1 MDDIIKKSDLS
12 DGKNDMALL
21 PLRDVVIYPHMIIPL
36 FIGRNKSIKA
46 VEASLVGNKKVV
58 LISQREALKSNPGE
72 VDIFTIG
79 TISSILQIIKLTDS
93 TMKVLIGGIQRGKIL
108 KWNSTE
114 PYFIVNVE
122 KIETTLP
129 DKRKIRLLL
138 RALLSKFGQFLK
150 LCKKIPF
157 EILTVL
163 EGIKDPIRYV
173 DTIAAHMPLKIFE
186 KQKILEILIFDE
198 RVEYLMELLEFEIAL
213 FKIETR
219 VRINVKK
226 QMEKSQKEYYLNEQI
241 KAIKKELGDDD
252 DDDVHEIEYLIKTIE
267 KAGIPKDAKEKVL
280 AEVNKMKMMA
290 PMSAEATVSRNY
302 IDWILALPWKKRT
315 RVKISL
321 SDAEI
326 ILDQEHYGLEK
337 VKERILEY
345 LAVQKRVKKD
355 KGPILCLVG
364 PPGVG
369 KTSLGKSIARA
380 IKRKFIRMSLGGI
393 RDEAEIRGHRKTYIG
408 AMPGKIVQKIAKVGV
423 RNPLF
428 LLDEID
434 KIAMYYRGDPA
445 AALLEV
451 LDLEQNS
458 TFNDHYLEIDFDLS
472 DIMFIATAN
481 SLNMPAPL
489 LDRMEIIRVAG
500 YTEDEKINIATNYLI
515 HKQLKNSGLRENELK
530 ILEESLLDIIRY
542 YTREAG
548 VRGLERKI
556 SELCRKV
563 VKELLLD
570 TSIKS
575 YTVCVE
581 NLEYYLGVR
590 KYRFGQVEKHDLIG
604 QVIGLAWTESGGEL
618 LTIEAIHVPGN
629 GKISRTGQLGDVMQ
643 ESIQAAM
650 TVVRSRAITLGISA
664 DLFDKYDVH
673 IHVPEGAT
681 PKDGPSAGIGMCTA
695 IVSMFTGIA
704 VRRNVAMTGEI
715 TLRGQVLPIGGLKEK
730 LLAAKRGGIE
740 KIIIPNE
747 NAIDLKEIPKN
758 IYEGMHIYPV
768 HWIDEVFKV
777 ALLSVPELKNIDLT
791 GGKKTDINMAGVGCK
806 SKCIGICR

>member
-36 FIGRNKSIKA
+36 FIGRKKSIKA

-241 KAIKKELGDDD
+241 KAIKKELGDD

-515 HKQLKNSGLRENELK
+515 HKQLKNSGLRENE
-530 ILEESLLDIIRY
+530 
-542 YTREAG
+542 
-548 VRGLERKI
+548 
-556 SELCRKV
+556 
-563 VKELLLD
+563 
-570 TSIKS
+570 
-575 YTVCVE
+575 
-581 NLEYYLGVR
+581 
-590 KYRFGQVEKHDLIG
+590 H
-604 QVIGLAWTESGGEL
+604 
-618 LTIEAIHVPGN
+618 
-629 GKISRTGQLGDVMQ
+629 
-643 ESIQAAM
+643 
-650 TVVRSRAITLGISA
+650 
-664 DLFDKYDVH
+664 
-673 IHVPEGAT
+673 
-681 PKDGPSAGIGMCTA
+681 
-695 IVSMFTGIA
+695 
-704 VRRNVAMTGEI
+704 
-715 TLRGQVLPIGGLKEK
+715 
-730 LLAAKRGGIE
+730 
-740 KIIIPNE
+740 
-747 NAIDLKEIPKN
+747 
-758 IYEGMHIYPV
+758 
-768 HWIDEVFKV
+768 
-777 ALLSVPELKNIDLT
+777 
-791 GGKKTDINMAGVGCK
+791 
-806 SKCIGICR
+806 